1 MNFTDK
7 LNARIG
13 LAVGAEAFQKLTTEN
28 LFNNWLNGVDWAQ
41 LKVEFPKE
49 LVEKKL
55 AKGINGNTLPDLV
68 KVIDQ
73 YYFDQYKKAEDLRF
87 QKVTRWHDMEMEK
100 AFGKLKS

>member
-13 LAVGAEAFQKLTTEN
+13 LAVGAETFQKLTIEN
-28 LFNNWLNGVDWAQ
+28 LFNDWLNGIDWAQ

-55 AKGINGNTLPDLV
+55 AKGIDGNTLPDLV

-73 YYFDQYKKAEDLRF
+73 YYFDQYKKAEDLHL
-87 QKVTRWHDMEMEK
+87 QKVVQWHDMEMEK
-100 AFGKLKS
+100 TFGKLKN

>member
-73 YYFDQYKKAEDLRF
+73 YYFDQYKNAEDFHF
-87 QKVTRWHDMEMEK
+87 QEVARWQDMEMEET
-100 AFGKLKS
+100 FEKLKS

>member
-13 LAVGAEAFQKLTTEN
+13 LAVGAEAFQKLTTKN
-28 LFNNWLNGVDWAQ
+28 LFNDWLNGVNWDQ

-68 KVIDQ
+68 KIIDQ
-73 YYFDQYKKAEDLRF
+73 YYFVQFKKAEDLHL
-87 QKVTRWHDMEMEK
+87 QKVARWHDMETEK
-100 AFGKLKS
+100 TFGKLKS